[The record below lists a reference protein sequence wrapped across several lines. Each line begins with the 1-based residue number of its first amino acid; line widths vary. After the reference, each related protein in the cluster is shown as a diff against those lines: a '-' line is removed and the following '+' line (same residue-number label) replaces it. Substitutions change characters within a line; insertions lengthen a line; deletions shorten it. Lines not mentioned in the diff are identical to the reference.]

1 VLDSCTDSAP
11 IKDARP
17 GKPRELHLERE
28 NQVKPIKMF
37 GLAALAALMAMAF
50 IGASSAM
57 AESTDLCPAEIG
69 DGCQPFS
76 HVHETTTIKAIL
88 LASPEIQCDVLFLGE
103 VTGGAPAIVE
113 GNFTY
118 SNCGASCSVEEVGG
132 PSVIEVLKEGH
143 ETSKVTGEG
152 EVHVNCFGIN
162 CYFNGEELVGT
173 GKGPLLST
181 AANGEVNISGQ
192 KVKKVKGI
200 FCPAEGKLDINTTP
214 LTATYIVTGLHYCVE
229 YEHNTN
235 GLYENSTC
243 TARVTGK
250 PFDLVIGPPGGK
262 VGETRCIRVG
272 TTGGLWKKLTGTP
285 GVCEED
291 AATLS
296 SGSYEWGKIKT
307 VLD

>member
-1 VLDSCTDSAP
+1 M
-11 IKDARP
+11 
-17 GKPRELHLERE
+17 
-28 NQVKPIKMF
+28 KPIKMF

-50 IGASSAM
+50 VGASSAM
-57 AESTDLCPAEIG
+57 AGSTALCKADEEI
-69 DGCQPFS
+69 FS
-76 HVHETTTIKAIL
+76 KVGECKEITHVHETTTKKAIL

-103 VTGGAPAIVE
+103 VTAGNPAIVE

-132 PSVIEVLKEGH
+132 PSVIEVLRESH

-162 CYFNGEELVGT
+162 CYFNGEELIGT

-200 FCPAEGKLDINTTP
+200 FCPSEGKLDINTTP
-214 LTATYIVTGLHYCVE
+214 LEATYIAGRLHYCVE

-235 GLYENSTC
+235 GFYKDNKC
-243 TARVTGK
+243 TEGPVAGRAY
-250 PFDLVIGPPGGK
+250 DLVVGPAGGV
-262 VGETRCIRVG
+262 VGQAVCVRVPA
-272 TTGGLWKKLTGTP
+272 GLWKKRTN

-291 AATLS
+291 INLTE
-296 SGSYEWGKIKT
+296 GTYEKGIIRT
-307 VLD
+307 VQ